1 MHSESNALH
10 SQTDY
15 WFVKAAT
22 IAATLRLMCLIRDQ
36 ALHPLR
42 PAMRRILRFV
52 RRLGLAPFEP
62 RWRRH
67 STFPRQIGLS
77 LSVLCPSRCVYCPE
91 RALHVRPK
99 TMPLALLEK
108 ILDEARERRFDGLFS
123 IAENGEALTHPAFFE
138 ILEAIRRA
146 FPRNPIVLFSNM
158 VLTDDEAARR
168 IIEQDI
174 DFLHFNIDGAT
185 EETYNYIKRNGRFDV
200 VVQNARGFLMRR
212 NQANARCRVG
222 IGFVSARDFARDI
235 EGRSDAFPDDSRAIE
250 ALVAPLLRAGDTLT
264 PEEYQL
270 QKYGTLLGR
279 RKTEPCDAF
288 RALLDNLLVAP
299 DGNAYLCCADF
310 GVTSSLGN
318 LHRQSIHQIWSSPL
332 RHDILRHIYQQE
344 YDKAPQVCRTCLPM
358 MGLNRDLYLA
368 ARDEIR
374 DLHRALQCPN
384 E

>member
-1 MHSESNALH
+1 MH
-10 SQTDY
+10 
-15 WFVKAAT
+15 V
-22 IAATLRLMCLIRDQ
+22 
-36 ALHPLR
+36 LR
-42 PAMRRILRFV
+42 PTRRRILRLV
-52 RRLGLAPFEP
+52 RRTGLAPFEP
-62 RWRRH
+62 LWERH

-91 RALHVRPK
+91 RAPHMRPK
-99 TMPLALLEK
+99 TMPLTLLEK
-108 ILDEARERRFDGLFS
+108 ILNEARERRFEGLFS
-123 IAENGEALTHPAFFE
+123 IAENGEALTHPAFFD
-138 ILEAIRRA
+138 ILKAIRCA

-185 EETYNYIKRNGRFDV
+185 EETYDYIKRNGRFDV

-222 IGFVSARDFARDI
+222 IGYVSARDFTRDI
-235 EGRSDAFPDDSRAIE
+235 EGRADAFPDDSGAIE
-250 ALVAPLLRAGDTLT
+250 ALVTPLLRAGDSIT
-264 PEEYQL
+264 PEAYQL
-270 QKYGTLLGR
+270 QKYSTLLDR

-332 RHDILRHIYQQE
+332 RHDVLRHIYRQE
-344 YDKAPQVCRTCLPM
+344 YEKTPQVCRTCLPL
-358 MGLNRDLYLA
+358 MGPNVDLYWA

-374 DLHRALQCPN
+374 NRLAEKRQ
-384 E
+384 EQ

>member
-1 MHSESNALH
+1 VNPS
-10 SQTDY
+10 
-15 WFVKAAT
+15 
-22 IAATLRLMCLIRDQ
+22 AATLHIVRRIRDQ
-36 ALHPLR
+36 AGQALR

-52 RRLGLAPFEP
+52 RRTGLAPFES
-62 RWRRH
+62 RWRRN

-77 LSVLCPSRCVYCPE
+77 LSVLCPSRCIYCPE
-91 RALHVRPK
+91 RASHMRPK

-108 ILDEARERRFDGLFS
+108 ILDEARECRFDGLFS

-138 ILEAIRRA
+138 VLEAIRRA

-222 IGFVSARDFARDI
+222 IGFVSARNFARDI
-235 EGRSDAFPDDSRAIE
+235 EGQSDAFPDDSRAIE
-250 ALVAPLLRAGDTLT
+250 ALVAPLLRAGDTLS

-279 RKTEPCDAF
+279 KKTEPCDAF
-288 RALLDNLLVAP
+288 RALLNNLLVAP

-318 LHRQSIHQIWSSPL
+318 LHRQNIHQIWGSDL
-332 RHDILRHIYQQE
+332 RHDILQHIYRQE
-344 YDKAPQVCRTCLPM
+344 YDEAPQVCRTCLPM